1 MSGRISIPLIDE
13 SRSRRTLE
21 LLSVLWILAM
31 ADLFFTIWAHIFTP
45 FKELNP
51 VASQMLSQNRLLLL
65 IAMKVGLTGLGTAI
79 FWGLRK
85 HGRAEVALWLVVA
98 VYVALTFR
106 WSDYTTQVLAL
117 GLVTG

>member
-1 MSGRISIPLIDE
+1 
-13 SRSRRTLE
+13 
-21 LLSVLWILAM
+21 
-31 ADLFFTIWAHIFTP
+31 
-45 FKELNP
+45 
-51 VASQMLSQNRLLLL
+51 MLSQNRLLLL

-106 WSDYTTQVLAL
+106 WSDYTTQVLAAGL
-117 GLVTG
+117 GHGMKI